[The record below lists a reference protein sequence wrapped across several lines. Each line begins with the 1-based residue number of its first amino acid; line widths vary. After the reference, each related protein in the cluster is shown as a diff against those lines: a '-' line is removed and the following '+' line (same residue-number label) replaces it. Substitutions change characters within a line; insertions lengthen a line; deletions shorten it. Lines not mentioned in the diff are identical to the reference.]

1 MTFYVCSLPQH
12 GPGEPKELFT
22 DDPALVERF
31 IEAED
36 KRPGRGVF
44 QCINPLL
51 PGARRRSLETVAHL
65 RFIYFDLDLQNI
77 EAGRDDVIKRL
88 RGLPVEFIWVR
99 DSGFGNLHVGIEI
112 KDAPARDTPE
122 YARVVAVWKRLAEK
136 LAADPAP
143 VHPAALIRCVG
154 THNKKNGGSGLCHML
169 WNGGGP
175 LDITELEE
183 LDDLLAEPLLARK
196 PRPAG
201 EPRAGTGE
209 RKAPIDVAARL
220 AAMTF
225 GGPGDSAIHM
235 TQLSVTASLLRSGV
249 ALEEATHIVLDAT
262 RAAVADD
269 PQWDWRQEELTI
281 LRMGCD
287 FIVKKPELTTLLPD
301 KWREPFKVALEQG
314 RRPDVGLNDS
324 GFYFRAWKTKAGGAG
339 KQSETTAEASAG
351 RKYRFPLIAFDDM
364 RPGTEPNYLVD
375 ELFPAAGLAL
385 VYGAPKSGKSFW
397 VFDAVMHVALGW
409 EYRDRA
415 VQQGPVIYCAFE
427 GAHGYRKRSEAFR
440 RHHCL
445 TDERPPLFIVP
456 GRADLIRDH
465 ASLIGDMQGQLRDI
479 GVAQL
484 PKAVVLDTLNKS
496 LTGSESKDVD
506 MANCIAAA
514 EAIQKVFGCLV
525 IIVHHHGIEES
536 RPRGH
541 TSLRGAVDAQI
552 KITRDE
558 QNNIIAEIEDMRDG
572 PEGAQ
577 IASRLVVVEVGA
589 DLTGKHITSAAVEP
603 VDAPLARQKLPRLTP
618 NQRTMLSLL
627 EEAGPFGLSI
637 NEWNSRARAAGLGKH
652 RAATLADLRAD
663 LRRKGLVIER
673 GGAWLV
679 ASNRNRVIFEANAT
693 VTYVAGGLGRY
704 VRTGTIGTR
713 NRT

>member
-1 MTFYVCSLPQH
+1 MTFQ
-12 GPGEPKELFT
+12 
-22 DDPALVERF
+22 
-31 IEAED
+31 
-36 KRPGRGVF
+36 
-44 QCINPLL
+44 
-51 PGARRRSLETVAHL
+51 
-65 RFIYFDLDLQNI
+65 
-77 EAGRDDVIKRL
+77 
-88 RGLPVEFIWVR
+88 
-99 DSGFGNLHVGIEI
+99 
-112 KDAPARDTPE
+112 
-122 YARVVAVWKRLAEK
+122 
-136 LAADPAP
+136 
-143 VHPAALIRCVG
+143 
-154 THNKKNGGSGLCHML
+154 
-169 WNGGGP
+169 
-175 LDITELEE
+175 
-183 LDDLLAEPLLARK
+183 
-196 PRPAG
+196 
-201 EPRAGTGE
+201 
-209 RKAPIDVAARL
+209 
-220 AAMTF
+220 
-225 GGPGDSAIHM
+225 GPGDSSIHQ
-235 TQLSVTASLLRSGV
+235 TQLSCVASLLRSGV
-249 ALEEATHIVLDAT
+249 ALEEATRIVFDAT
-262 RAAVADD
+262 RAAMADD

-287 FIVKKPELTTLLPD
+287 FIAKKPELAALLPD
-301 KWREPFKVALEQG
+301 KWREPFKS
-314 RRPDVGLNDS
+314 PWS
-324 GFYFRAWKTKAGGAG
+324 KAGGLTLASTAAVFISGHG
-339 KQSETTAEASAG
+339 KQRRATPASSRKQRPGAGAG

-506 MANCIAAA
+506 MANYIAAA

-577 IASRLVVVEVGA
+577 IASRLVVVEVG
-589 DLTGKHITSAAVEP
+589 DGP
-603 VDAPLARQKLPRLTP
+603 DRQAHNVRC
-618 NQRTMLSLL
+618 
-627 EEAGPFGLSI
+627 
-637 NEWNSRARAAGLGKH
+637 SRAGGHAHSEAEDAAADAKPAHHAFLAGRGRPFRAFGQRME
-652 RAATLADLRAD
+652 RA
-663 LRRKGLVIER
+663 RRGR
-673 GGAWLV
+673 Q
-679 ASNRNRVIFEANAT
+679 ASAST
-693 VTYVAGGLGRY
+693 VGPRWPT
-704 VRTGTIGTR
+704 
-713 NRT
+713 